1 MKKIMSIMLGLS
13 LVIGSAAISFAAPQ
27 DPAPTEKG
35 KGKGKGKGKKGG
47 DDKDKDKAHR
57 TTSSN

>member
-13 LVIGSAAISFAAPQ
+13 LIVGTAAISVAAPQ
-27 DPAPTEKG
+27 DPPEKG

-47 DDKDKDKAHR
+47 DDKDKAHR
-57 TTSSN
+57 TSTGASN